1 LIYCLY
7 LEQIFLIFKQGKWN
21 MSLNKKYL
29 KSKPIC
35 KVTFKVAK
43 EECDAANTVALA
55 GDFTDWKEVPMKKL
69 KSGDF
74 SLTLDLETEN
84 KYQFRYL
91 LNEEKWENDWA
102 ADEYVP
108 SPMSFEDNSV
118 VVV

>member
-1 LIYCLY
+1 
-7 LEQIFLIFKQGKWN
+7 

-35 KVTFKVAK
+35 KVTFKVKK
-43 EECDAANTVALA
+43 EECDAADKVAIA
-55 GDFTDWKEVPMKKL
+55 GDFNGWEETPMKKL

-84 KYQFRYL
+84 KYQFKYL
-91 LNEEKWENDWA
+91 LDDTKWENDWN
-102 ADEYVP
+102 ADAYCP
-108 SPMSFEDNSV
+108 SPVSLDDNSV

>member
-1 LIYCLY
+1 
-7 LEQIFLIFKQGKWN
+7 

-35 KVTFKVAK
+35 KVTFKVLK
-43 EECDAANTVALA
+43 DECNAANKVSLA
-55 GDFTDWKEVPMKKL
+55 GDFNDWRETPMKKL

-74 SLTLDLETEN
+74 SLTLDLETDH

-91 LNEEKWENDWA
+91 VNEEKWENDWA

-108 SPMSFEDNSV
+108 SPLSYEDNSV

>member
-1 LIYCLY
+1 
-7 LEQIFLIFKQGKWN
+7 

-43 EECDAANTVALA
+43 EECDAADSVAIA
-55 GDFTDWKEVPMKKL
+55 GDFNDSQETPMKKL

-84 KYQFRYL
+84 KCQFRYL
-91 LNEEKWENDWA
+91 LNEETWENDWA

-108 SPMSFEDNSV
+108 SPMSYEENSV